1 MSATVLAILL
11 VGSLAAGWVDAVV
24 GGGGLILIPLVMIL
38 NPGFTSAQ
46 ALGANKVAAIF
57 GTVTSAFTLARRV
70 PSITTALRFAPLAI
84 AGSAAG
90 ALVASSVDK
99 QIMRPIIIALL
110 IGVGVF
116 VAVRPQFGRSGGAR
130 RSPTT
135 RTWLATIALV
145 GAIAVY
151 DGTFGPGTG
160 LFLIMGFTTLLGGD
174 FIANAAWAKVI
185 NVCTNLGALA
195 TFAVQGDV
203 PWLLGLALAVTNVV
217 GARIGARMVLGR
229 GAGFVRAVIF
239 VVVVAM
245 AAKLAF
251 DQFAGPIG

>member
-57 GTVTSAFTLARRV
+57 GTVTCAFTLARRV

-116 VAVRPQFGRSGGAR
+116 VAVRPQFGRSDGAR
-130 RSPTT
+130 CT
-135 RTWLATIALV
+135 RPSGW
-145 GAIAVY
+145 
-151 DGTFGPGTG
+151 
-160 LFLIMGFTTLLGGD
+160 
-174 FIANAAWAKVI
+174 
-185 NVCTNLGALA
+185 
-195 TFAVQGDV
+195 
-203 PWLLGLALAVTNVV
+203 
-217 GARIGARMVLGR
+217 
-229 GAGFVRAVIF
+229 
-239 VVVVAM
+239 
-245 AAKLAF
+245 
-251 DQFAGPIG
+251 

>member
-116 VAVRPQFGRSGGAR
+116 VAVRPQFGRAGGAR
-130 RSPTT
+130 RSPTA

-217 GARIGARMVLGR
+217 GARIGARMALGR

-251 DQFAGPIG
+251 DQFAGPIS

>member
-90 ALVASSVDK
+90 ALVASSVNK

-116 VAVRPQFGRSGGAR
+116 VAVRPQFGRS
-130 RSPTT
+130 
-135 RTWLATIALV
+135 
-145 GAIAVY
+145 

>member
-99 QIMRPIIIALL
+99 QIMRPIIIA
-110 IGVGVF
+110 
-116 VAVRPQFGRSGGAR
+116 
-130 RSPTT
+130 
-135 RTWLATIALV
+135 
-145 GAIAVY
+145 
-151 DGTFGPGTG
+151 
-160 LFLIMGFTTLLGGD
+160 
-174 FIANAAWAKVI
+174 
-185 NVCTNLGALA
+185 
-195 TFAVQGDV
+195 
-203 PWLLGLALAVTNVV
+203 
-217 GARIGARMVLGR
+217 
-229 GAGFVRAVIF
+229 
-239 VVVVAM
+239 
-245 AAKLAF
+245 
-251 DQFAGPIG
+251 